1 MYDVLARLYGIFTNT
16 SSMSNLHQQIISV
29 FKEVHQG
36 FHRICIAIRFMS
48 SLNLTNLRNDIEI
61 VNRSMYRRGSYLLY
75 AFGNKRRPKIKAYH
89 SLVQIKNVNVDR
101 R

>member
-1 MYDVLARLYGIFTNT
+1 M
-16 SSMSNLHQQIISV
+16 SSLHQQIHAV
-29 FKEVHQG
+29 AMFYENHQG
-36 FHRICIAIRFMS
+36 FLRICIAIRFMS
-48 SLNLTNLRNDIEI
+48 SLDLTNLRNDIEI
-61 VNRSMYRRGSYLLY
+61 VKRSMYRRGSYLLY